1 MATANAP
8 AGRLTRKGL
17 ATRARIVEAAAE
29 LMFRHGVA
37 GTSTED
43 VLAAAQVSNSQLY
56 HYFADKNALVHA
68 VIEHQADE
76 IIDGQR
82 PLLDQLDSLAAF
94 RQWRD
99 MLVDLQ
105 RQRHCEGGCPLGS
118 LSSELAETDE
128 SARTALAASFDRWEA
143 PIRDGLRRMRDRG
156 ELHRRHRCRPARAG
170 NSRRPAGRLA
180 AHPGQT
186 RRRPLEAALTSAVSA
201 SADSPN
207 QRSVSIPAE
216 PSRSPGKVRQDQSE

>member
-1 MATANAP
+1 VATANAP

-17 ATRARIVEAAAE
+17 ATRARIVEAAAG

-37 GTSTED
+37 GTSNED
-43 VLAAAQVSNSQLY
+43 VLAAAHVSNSQLY
-56 HYFADKNALVHA
+56 HYFPDKNALVRA
-68 VIEHQADE
+68 VIEYQADG

-128 SARTALAASFDRWEA
+128 PARAALATGFDRWEA

-156 ELHRRHRCRPARAG
+156 ELADDTDVD
-170 NSRRPAGRLA
+170 RLA
-180 AHPGQT
+180 LATLAALQGGLLLTQAK
-186 RRRPLEAALTSAVSA
+186 RDVGPLEAALDLAISQIACHHT
-201 SADSPN
+201 
-207 QRSVSIPAE
+207 
-216 PSRSPGKVRQDQSE
+216 

>member
-1 MATANAP
+1 MATGSAP

-56 HYFADKNALVHA
+56 HYFSDKNALVRA
-68 VIEHQADE
+68 VIEHQADQ

-82 PLLDQLDSLAAF
+82 PLLDDLDSIAAF
-94 RQWRD
+94 KQWRD
-99 MLVDLQ
+99 MLVGLQ

-118 LSSELAETDE
+118 LSSELAEINE
-128 SARTALAASFDRWEA
+128 PARAALAVGFDRWEA

-156 ELHRRHRCRPARAG
+156 ELQDDTDVD
-170 NSRRPAGRLA
+170 RLA
-180 AHPGQT
+180 LGTLAALQGGLLLTQAK
-186 RRRPLEAALTSAVSA
+186 RDVGPLEAALDLAISQIRYQLS
-201 SADSPN
+201 
-207 QRSVSIPAE
+207 
-216 PSRSPGKVRQDQSE
+216 

>member
-1 MATANAP
+1 MSTANAST
-8 AGRLTRKGL
+8 GRLTRKGL
-17 ATRARIVEAAAE
+17 ATRARIVEVASE

-68 VIEHQADE
+68 VIEHQADQ

-82 PLLDQLDSLAAF
+82 PLLDELDSLTAF
-94 RQWRD
+94 EQWRD

-105 RQRHCEGGCPLGS
+105 RRRHCEGGCPLGS

-128 SARTALAASFDRWEA
+128 SARTALAAGFERWEA
-143 PIRDGLRRMRDRG
+143 PIRDGLQRMRDRG
-156 ELHRRHRCRPARAG
+156 EL
-170 NSRRPAGRLA
+170 NSETDVDQLALGTLA
-180 AHPGQT
+180 ALQGGLLLTQAK
-186 RRRPLEAALTSAVSA
+186 RNVRPLEAAFDLAISQIS
-201 SADSPN
+201 SHLN
-207 QRSVSIPAE
+207 
-216 PSRSPGKVRQDQSE
+216 

>member
-1 MATANAP
+1 
-8 AGRLTRKGL
+8 
-17 ATRARIVEAAAE
+17 VEAASE

-82 PLLDQLDSLAAF
+82 PLLDELDSLAAF
-94 RQWRD
+94 EQWRD

-105 RQRHCEGGCPLGS
+105 RQRHCVGGCPLGS

-128 SARTALAASFDRWEA
+128 SARTTLAASFERWEA
-143 PIRDGLRRMRDRG
+143 PIREGLRRMRDHG
-156 ELHRRHRCRPARAG
+156 VLNEETDVE
-170 NSRRPAGRLA
+170 RLA
-180 AHPGQT
+180 LGT
-186 RRRPLEAALTSAVSA
+186 LAALQGGLLLTQAKRDVVPLQAALDLAISQIS
-201 SADSPN
+201 SYLN
-207 QRSVSIPAE
+207 
-216 PSRSPGKVRQDQSE
+216 

>member
-1 MATANAP
+1 MAEANASP
-8 AGRLTRKGL
+8 GRLTRKGI
-17 ATRARIVEAAAE
+17 ATRARIVEAASE

-82 PLLDQLDSLAAF
+82 PLLDELDSLAAF
-94 RQWRD
+94 EQWRD

-105 RQRHCEGGCPLGS
+105 RQRHCVGGCPLGS

-128 SARTALAASFDRWEA
+128 SARTTLAASFERWEA
-143 PIRDGLRRMRDRG
+143 PIREGLRRMRDHG
-156 ELHRRHRCRPARAG
+156 VLNEETDVE
-170 NSRRPAGRLA
+170 RLA
-180 AHPGQT
+180 LGT
-186 RRRPLEAALTSAVSA
+186 LAALQGGLLLTQAKRDVVPLQAALDLAISQIS
-201 SADSPN
+201 SYLN
-207 QRSVSIPAE
+207 
-216 PSRSPGKVRQDQSE
+216 

>member
-1 MATANAP
+1 MPTASGSP
-8 AGRLTRKGL
+8 GRLTRKGL

-37 GTSTED
+37 GTSNED
-43 VLAAAQVSNSQLY
+43 VLTAAHVSNSQLY
-56 HYFADKNALVHA
+56 HYFPDKNALVRA
-68 VIEHQADE
+68 VIEHQADG

-82 PLLDQLDSLAAF
+82 PLLDELDSLAAF

-128 SARTALAASFDRWEA
+128 SARTVLAASFDRWEA

-156 ELHRRHRCRPARAG
+156 ELRHDADV
-170 NSRRPAGRLA
+170 GRLA
-180 AHPGQT
+180 LGTLAALQGGLLLTQAK
-186 RRRPLEAALTSAVSA
+186 RDVSPLEAALDLAISQISYHL
-201 SADSPN
+201 S
-207 QRSVSIPAE
+207 
-216 PSRSPGKVRQDQSE
+216 

>member
-1 MATANAP
+1 MPP
-8 AGRLTRKGL
+8 ASGSPGRLTRKGL

-29 LMFRHGVA
+29 LMFRHGVG
-37 GTSTED
+37 GTSNED
-43 VLAAAQVSNSQLY
+43 VLAAAHVSNSQLY
-56 HYFADKNALVHA
+56 HYFPDKNALVRA

-82 PLLDQLDSLAAF
+82 PLLDELDSLAAF

-128 SARTALAASFDRWEA
+128 SARTTLAASFDRWEA

-156 ELHRRHRCRPARAG
+156 ELHHDTDV
-170 NSRRPAGRLA
+170 GRLA
-180 AHPGQT
+180 LGTLAALQGGLLLTQAK
-186 RRRPLEAALTSAVSA
+186 RNVGPLEAALDLAISQISYHL
-201 SADSPN
+201 S
-207 QRSVSIPAE
+207 
-216 PSRSPGKVRQDQSE
+216 

>member
-1 MATANAP
+1 MATGNAP

-56 HYFADKNALVHA
+56 HYFSDKNALVRA
-68 VIEHQADE
+68 VIEHQADQ

-82 PLLDQLDSLAAF
+82 PLLDELDSLAAF
-94 RQWRD
+94 EQWRD
-99 MLVDLQ
+99 MLVGVQ

-118 LSSELAETDE
+118 LSSELAEANE
-128 SARTALAASFDRWEA
+128 PARTALAAGFDRWEA

-156 ELHRRHRCRPARAG
+156 ELQDDTDVD
-170 NSRRPAGRLA
+170 RLA
-180 AHPGQT
+180 LGTLATLQGGLLLTQAK
-186 RRRPLEAALTSAVSA
+186 RNAGPLEAALDLAISQIRYHLS
-201 SADSPN
+201 
-207 QRSVSIPAE
+207 
-216 PSRSPGKVRQDQSE
+216 

>member
-1 MATANAP
+1 MSSTDAATT
-8 AGRLTRKGL
+8 RLTRKGQ
-17 ATRARIVEAAAE
+17 ATRARIVAVASE

-43 VLAAAQVSNSQLY
+43 VLAAAKVSNSQLY

-94 RQWRD
+94 GQWRD

-118 LSSELAETDE
+118 LSSELSETDE
-128 SARTALAASFDRWEA
+128 SARTVLAASFERWET
-143 PIRDGLRRMRDRG
+143 PIRDGLQRMRDRG
-156 ELHRRHRCRPARAG
+156 ELHDDTDVDMLALG
-170 NSRRPAGRLA
+170 TLA
-180 AHPGQT
+180 ALQGGLLLTQAK
-186 RRRPLEAALTSAVSA
+186 RDVRPLQAALDLAIS
-201 SADSPN
+201 
-207 QRSVSIPAE
+207 QI
-216 PSRSPGKVRQDQSE
+216 SRQHN